1 MREVLKSQMKFG
13 EVAIGDIEFDIRSRD
28 EIPKLLIG
36 LQAMHDDLDVRNQI
50 FAALRDLVPAK
61 INPNNGRRGMDLWK
75 ILVLGTL
82 RLICNWDYDK
92 LMEIANEHRTLRLM
106 LGHGIMDNDFRYALQ
121 TLKDNVSLFTPEILD
136 KINQIAVRY
145 GHEIVGLKPDEKL
158 NASCDSFVLET
169 DVHYPTDINLLWDAM
184 RKMILSIM
192 LLCVQTGLPGW
203 RKSDYL
209 LKKTKKLFRKAQL
222 MKRSTSK
229 NKEKK
234 AKREQLIIAAH
245 LAYLDLAEDIIK
257 KVKETLL
264 EAFSPADIVVQLK
277 IQKIQ
282 EFIAHAERQIDQI
295 RRRVV
300 EGESIPHH
308 EKVFSIF
315 QEHTEWIS
323 KGKAGVSQ
331 ELGLRV
337 CIVKDQF
344 GFILHH
350 RVMQN
355 ETDDKIAVPI
365 IQETKDRFA
374 ALGSCSFDK
383 GFHSPENQE
392 KLLEFL
398 DFVVLPRKGK
408 LSAINREIENSEEFR
423 EARRKHSA
431 VESSINALENH
442 GLDRCRDHGIEGF
455 ERYVGLSVLARNI
468 QIIGHVLQQKKLKQV
483 QRLEKM
489 QKRRLEAAG

>member
-1 MREVLKSQMKFG
+1 
-13 EVAIGDIEFDIRSRD
+13 
-28 EIPKLLIG
+28 
-36 LQAMHDDLDVRNQI
+36 
-50 FAALRDLVPAK
+50 
-61 INPNNGRRGMDLWK
+61 MDLWK

-82 RLICNWDYDK
+82 KLNCDWDYDK
-92 LMEIANEHRTLRLM
+92 LMEIANEHRTLRLI
-106 LGHGIMDNDFRYALQ
+106 LGHGIMDHDFRYALQ

-136 KINQIAVRY
+136 KIDLIVIEY
-145 GHEIVGLKPDEKL
+145 GYEIVGKRSDEKL
-158 NASCDSFVLET
+158 NASCDSFVLKT

-184 RKMILSIM
+184 RKMILSIV

-209 LKKTKKLFRKAQL
+209 LKKTKQLFRKAQL

-229 NKEKK
+229 NEEKK
-234 AKREQLIIAAH
+234 AKRGQLIVAAH
-245 LAYLDLAEDIIK
+245 LAYLDLSEDIIN
-257 KVKETLL
+257 KVKETIL
-264 EAFSPADIVVQLK
+264 EVFSSADIVVQLK

-374 ALGSCSFDK
+374 DLGSCSFDK

-392 KLLEFL
+392 KLPL
-398 DFVVLPRKGK
+398 D
-408 LSAINREIENSEEFR
+408 
-423 EARRKHSA
+423 
-431 VESSINALENH
+431 
-442 GLDRCRDHGIEGF
+442 
-455 ERYVGLSVLARNI
+455 
-468 QIIGHVLQQKKLKQV
+468 
-483 QRLEKM
+483 
-489 QKRRLEAAG
+489 QKRAI

>member
-1 MREVLKSQMKFG
+1 MREVLKSQMKLG
-13 EVAIGDIEFDIRSRD
+13 EVPISNIEFDTRSRD

-36 LQAMHDDLDVRNQI
+36 LQAIHDDLDVRNQV
-50 FAALRDLVPAK
+50 FSALRELVPAK

-82 RLICNWDYDK
+82 KLNCDWDYDK
-92 LMEIANEHRTLRLM
+92 LMEIANEHRTLRLI
-106 LGHGIMDNDFRYALQ
+106 LGHGIMDHDFRYALQ

-136 KINQIAVRY
+136 KIDLIVIEY
-145 GHEIVGLKPDEKL
+145 GYEIVGKRSDEKL
-158 NASCDSFVLET
+158 NASCDSFVLKT

-184 RKMILSIM
+184 RKMILSIV

-209 LKKTKKLFRKAQL
+209 LKKTKQLFRKAQL

-229 NKEKK
+229 NEEKK
-234 AKREQLIIAAH
+234 AKRGQLIVAAH
-245 LAYLDLAEDIIK
+245 LAYLDLSEDIIN
-257 KVKETLL
+257 KVKETIL
-264 EAFSPADIVVQLK
+264 EVFSSADIVVQLK

-374 ALGSCSFDK
+374 DLGSCSFDK

-392 KLLEFL
+392 KLRELL
-398 DFVVLPRKGK
+398 DRVVLPRKGK
-408 LSAINREIENSEEFR
+408 LSAVNQEIENSEEFR
-423 EARRKHSA
+423 KARRKHSA
-431 VESSINALENH
+431 VESSINALQNH
-442 GLDRCRDHGIEGF
+442 GLHRCRDHGIEGF
-455 ERYVGLSVLARNI
+455 ERYVGLAVLARNI
-468 QIIGHVLQQKKLKQV
+468 QIIGHVLQQKKLKEV

-489 QKRRLEAAG
+489 QKRRLKAA

>member
-1 MREVLKSQMKFG
+1 MREVIKSQMKFG
-13 EVAIGDIEFDIRSRD
+13 EVAIGDVKFDIRSRD

-106 LGHGIMDNDFRYALQ
+106 LGHGTMDDDFRYALQ
-121 TLKDNVSLFTPEILD
+121 TLKDNVSLFTPVILD
-136 KINQIAVRY
+136 KINQIAVKY

-169 DVHYPTDINLLWDAM
+169 DAHYPTDINLLWDAM
-184 RKMILSIM
+184 RRMILSIV
-192 LLCVQTGLPGW
+192 LLCVQAGFPGW

-234 AKREQLIIAAH
+234 AKRGQLIIAAH
-245 LAYLDLAEDIIK
+245 LAYLDLAEDIIN
-257 KVKETLL
+257 KVKESLL
-264 EAFSPADIVVQLK
+264 EVFSPADIVVQLK

-315 QEHTEWIS
+315 QARMATS
-323 KGKAGVSQ
+323 KSPTCG
-331 ELGLRV
+331 
-337 CIVKDQF
+337 
-344 GFILHH
+344 HP
-350 RVMQN
+350 
-355 ETDDKIAVPI
+355 KIPH
-365 IQETKDRFA
+365 
-374 ALGSCSFDK
+374 L
-383 GFHSPENQE
+383 
-392 KLLEFL
+392 
-398 DFVVLPRKGK
+398 
-408 LSAINREIENSEEFR
+408 
-423 EARRKHSA
+423 
-431 VESSINALENH
+431 
-442 GLDRCRDHGIEGF
+442 
-455 ERYVGLSVLARNI
+455 
-468 QIIGHVLQQKKLKQV
+468 
-483 QRLEKM
+483 
-489 QKRRLEAAG
+489 

>member
-1 MREVLKSQMKFG
+1 MREIIRGQMNFG
-13 EVAIGDIEFDIRSRD
+13 EIAISDIEFDIRSRD
-28 EIPKLLIG
+28 EIPKLLMG
-36 LQAMHDDLDVRNQI
+36 LQAIYCNLDVRSQI
-50 FAALRDLVPAK
+50 FSVLERLVPAK
-61 INPNNGRRGMDLWK
+61 INPNNGRKGMDLWK

-82 RLICNWDYDK
+82 RLSCNWDYDK
-92 LMEIANEHRTLRLM
+92 LMEIANEHQTLRSM
-106 LGHGIMDNDFRYALQ
+106 LGHSIMDNGFRYVLQ
-121 TLKDNVSLFTPEILD
+121 TLKDNLSLFTPKILD
-136 KINQIAVRY
+136 EINQISVKY
-145 GHEIVGLKPDEKL
+145 GHEIVGKKPDEKL

-184 RKMILSIM
+184 RKMILSIVF
-192 LLCVQTGLPGW
+192 LCVQAGLPGW

-229 NKEKK
+229 NKGKK
-234 AKREQLIIAAH
+234 VKREQLIIAAH
-245 LAYLDLAEDIIK
+245 LAYIDLAEDIIN
-257 KVKETLL
+257 KVKESILSVL
-264 EAFSPADIVVQLK
+264 SPADIVVQLK

-282 EFIAHAERQIDQI
+282 KYIAHAERQIDQI

-300 EGESIPHH
+300 KGESIPHH

-315 QEHTEWIS
+315 EEHTEWIS

-365 IQETKDRFA
+365 IQETKERFVE
-374 ALGSCSFDK
+374 LGSCSFDK
-383 GFHSPENQE
+383 GFHSLENQE
-392 KLLEFL
+392 KLRELL
-398 DFVVLPRKGK
+398 DLVVLPRKGK
-408 LSAINREIENSEEFR
+408 LSAINQEIENSEEFR

-442 GLDRCRDHGIEGF
+442 GLDRCRDHGIKGF
-455 ERYVGLSVLARNI
+455 ERYVGLAVLARNI
-468 QIIGHVLQQKKLKQV
+468 QIIGHALQQKKLKQV

-489 QKRRLEAAG
+489 QKRRLKAAA